1 MRYALLLLLD
11 IDQSSRVFVPA
22 LRRQGYRV
30 QFRQFDGPHTIP
42 PEVAKEAVRWWLVD
56 KCRTGFSPSSRQC
69 RTGRRRGVTSNRK
82 STCPM
87 PRVATLNG
95 LVVPR
100 ASPDV

>member
-42 PEVAKEAVRWWLVD
+42 PEVAKEAFRWWLVD
-56 KCRTGFSPSSRQC
+56 K
-69 RTGRRRGVTSNRK
+69 
-82 STCPM
+82 M
-87 PRVATLNG
+87 
-95 LVVPR
+95 
-100 ASPDV
+100 